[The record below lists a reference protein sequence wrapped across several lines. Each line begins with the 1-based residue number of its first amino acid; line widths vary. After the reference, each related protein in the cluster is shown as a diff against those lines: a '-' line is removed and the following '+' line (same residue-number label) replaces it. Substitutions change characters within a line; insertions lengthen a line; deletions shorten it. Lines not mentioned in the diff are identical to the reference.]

1 MSFFKALKRVPE
13 SLSGS
18 GHDMSG
24 AAKEPLPEHECD
36 HCHVAM
42 EYKGPHAI
50 RTGGLSR
57 KFGLVGDV
65 VLGVGETIISNVLE
79 RNVAVHVFVCQEC
92 GRIEMINDPKHG
104 F

>member
-1 MSFFKALKRVPE
+1 
-13 SLSGS
+13 
-18 GHDMSG
+18 
-24 AAKEPLPEHECD
+24 
-36 HCHVAM
+36 
-42 EYKGPHAI
+42 
-50 RTGGLSR
+50 
-57 KFGLVGDV
+57 